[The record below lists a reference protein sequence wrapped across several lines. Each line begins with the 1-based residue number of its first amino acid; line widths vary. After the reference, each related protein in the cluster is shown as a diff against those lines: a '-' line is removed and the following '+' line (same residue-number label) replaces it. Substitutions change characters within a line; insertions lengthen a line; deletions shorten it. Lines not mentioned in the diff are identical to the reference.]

1 MQINQTT
8 TFVLVSGE
16 SIPLA
21 IGSPTQLIHQPV
33 QRGSSNSN
41 ICIQHY
47 GGRRRHQQFGADVH
61 FDEEARKIQ
70 NKIYCRQLP
79 AEGERRQAVMEPQRT
94 LGPNWHRQAE
104 ALRSATS
111 PYADWSIGHRNRSA
125 RGTEKA
131 GRA

>member
-1 MQINQTT
+1 MRYKLEEIYALPGMVEQHCAVVNRFHSPSARPRNSSTNRSNEVHPT
-8 TFVLVSGE
+8 
-16 SIPLA
+16 A
-21 IGSPTQLIHQPV
+21 ISA
-33 QRGSSNSN
+33 SN
-41 ICIQHY
+41 ITGVGQNILPPTTP
-47 GGRRRHQQFGADVH
+47 GG
-61 FDEEARKIQ
+61 
-70 NKIYCRQLP
+70 
-79 AEGERRQAVMEPQRT
+79 GERRQAVMEPQRT